1 MKAILRSIATPVL
14 AFVFL
19 CAEPVPGQW
28 LNYKTPGIPRTADG
42 KPDLAAPTPKAADG
56 RPDLSGIWRGGPTI
70 LDNIAAGLKPGDV
83 QPWAEAVYQQR
94 LLDLGKDSPLARC
107 LPDPVNYDS
116 DLFRIVQASGV
127 IILINEGPNGNSA
140 PRTIYT
146 DGRELPKDPNP
157 SWLGYSVGRWDGDML
172 VVDTAGFN
180 DRSWLD
186 RHGHPHT
193 EALRITERFRRTDF
207 GHLSIEMSI
216 TDPNVFAVS
225 ISRKIDKM
233 LTPDTIVLESLCEN
247 ERSVSHFSGGIR
259 LSPDI
264 LSKYAGLYEFS
275 PDRPAFVR
283 ADGPLL
289 FVRFGQAAREE
300 VLAAQSETI
309 FHSRDGVGFQI
320 EFVKDA
326 SGAVTHFMRR
336 AEKAVRKGDLTSK

>member
-186 RHGHPHT
+186 SMGHPHS
-193 EALRITERFRRTDF
+193 EDLKIQERFHRRDF
-207 GHLSIEMSI
+207 GHMDLSLTIE
-216 TDPNVFAVS
+216 DP
-225 ISRKIDKM
+225 KM
-233 LTPDTIVLESLCEN
+233 YTRPLTIKVTEVLLPDS
-247 ERSVSHFSGGIR
+247 
-259 LSPDI
+259 DI
-264 LSKYAGLYEFS
+264 LEAVCNENKR
-275 PDRPAFVR
+275 DRVH
-283 ADGPLL
+283 L
-289 FVRFGQAAREE
+289 
-300 VLAAQSETI
+300 
-309 FHSRDGVGFQI
+309 
-320 EFVKDA
+320 
-326 SGAVTHFMRR
+326 
-336 AEKAVRKGDLTSK
+336 EKR